1 MANEVVTKYCSEMNE
16 DQKTYEFYFNLSQ
29 VYLKDGQTEE
39 ALSYLQKAYQKAAK
53 DDSINE
59 DQIRFKV

>member
-1 MANEVVTKYCSEMNE
+1 MNE